1 MRSIVQN
8 RADANQLLALK
19 YPGFEIINFTF
30 TTARRLIIEISPTSP
45 PICPRCLNESPKV
58 HDRTWREV
66 RDTPLINCEEV
77 IVRFRIRRVRCRCG
91 CHQCEKLSWLEPKA
105 RLTNA
110 FVGWLQAFL
119 RLRVSISDIVRLTGL
134 SWDTVKEYDKLQ
146 LKYLFGSVDLSS
158 VRHLAI
164 DEFSLH
170 KGHRY
175 ATVIMDIEQRRV
187 IWVGIGKTQKSV
199 QPFFDDL
206 HQKGLSEQIESV
218 SCDMNVAYPKMVKK
232 NLPNAKILYDLFHV
246 IKNFTSDVLVEAKKD
261 TIAQIRNN
269 TYQSKGNIARST
281 AKIKELNGVEWI
293 LVRQQQALCPKKQ
306 ELLTTLIQDNQL
318 LAALYPVAQM
328 IRDIW
333 KTKITDQCQA
343 LLANTR
349 QLLLDIATKFQF
361 KPARKFAQMLKRREE
376 GIINNGFYGFS
387 TNRLEGANNKIKV
400 AKRVAYGYRD
410 FEYFSLKIKA
420 ALPGIKYSP
429 WTDFEPGQAILK
441 TGLWK
446 CCFPAN
452 S

>member
-1 MRSIVQN
+1 MRTIVQK
-8 RADANQLLALK
+8 RADANKLLSLK
-19 YPGFEIINFTF
+19 YPGFEVSNFVFKTRNHLVIELF
-30 TTARRLIIEISPTSP
+30 PTTPA
-45 PICPRCLNESPKV
+45 ICPRCLKESSKV

-66 RDTPLINCEEV
+66 RDTPIFNCEHV
-77 IVRFRIRRVRCRCG
+77 TVRFQMRRVRCECG
-91 CHQCEKLSWLEPKA
+91 CCQCEKLSWIEPKA

-110 FVGWLQAFL
+110 FVGWLQALL

-146 LKYLFGSVDLSS
+146 LQYLFGSLDLSC

-164 DEFSLH
+164 DEFSLY

-187 IWVGIGKTQKSV
+187 IWVGVGKTQKSV

-206 HQKGLSEQIESV
+206 AQKGLSEQIESV
-218 SCDMNVAYPKMVKK
+218 SCDMNAAYPKMVKD

-246 IKNFTSDVLVEAKKD
+246 VKNFTSEVLVEAKKE
-261 TIAQIRNN
+261 TIAQIRRNKEQ
-269 TYQSKGNIARST
+269 TVHHSVAQ
-281 AKIKELNGVEWI
+281 IKQLNGAEWI
-293 LVRQQQALCPKKQ
+293 LIRQHENLTPKKQ
-306 ELLTTLIQDNQL
+306 ELLTTLIEDNQL
-318 LAALYPVAQM
+318 LAAVYPVAQM

-333 KTKITDQCQA
+333 KTKAIDQCRH
-343 LLANTR
+343 LLGNTR
-349 QLLLDIATKFQF
+349 QLLLDIADQFQF
-361 KPARKFAQMLKRREE
+361 KPARRFAQMLKKREE
-376 GIINNGFYGFS
+376 GIVNNGTYGFS

-410 FEYFSLKIKA
+410 FDYFSLKIKA
-420 ALPGIKYSP
+420 ALPGIKFSP
-429 WTDFEPGQAILK
+429 WTNFEPGQAILK
-441 TGLWK
+441 TGFWE